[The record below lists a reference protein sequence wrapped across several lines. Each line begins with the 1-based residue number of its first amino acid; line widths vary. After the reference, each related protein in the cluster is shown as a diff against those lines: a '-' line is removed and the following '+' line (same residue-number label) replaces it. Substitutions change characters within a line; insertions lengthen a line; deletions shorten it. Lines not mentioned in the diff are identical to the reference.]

1 MTVDFHVHST
11 ASDGTCTPSELAGKA
26 RGFAAIALTDH
37 DNCDGLEAFGR
48 FGRFGKFGICWR
60 ISGIEL
66 SIEPG
71 EGFDKFHL
79 LGLGI
84 DPANENLKAFLKR
97 ILDGRNDRNARIL
110 ANFRELGIEME
121 CLPPSPIEQLKHSNN
136 PNNSNTRTI
145 HSYAHGEVLAR
156 PHFARWLVDHGHAA
170 DLRDAFVKYLLP
182 DSPAETRCYEER
194 WHPSQDDAFRVIH
207 DAGGICVMAH
217 PRYWRNDWKTTGPDY
232 AAAERELA
240 ALKERGLDGVEALYQ
255 ANTNEENVAFTR
267 IATKLGYLKTA
278 GSDFHGANKPTIPL
292 GMEVSEEFIV
302 PVLERLDMV

>member
-11 ASDGTCTPSELAGKA
+11 ASDGTCSPSELTEKA
-26 RGFAAIALTDH
+26 KGFAAIALTDH
-37 DNCDGLEAFGR
+37 DNCDGLEDW
-48 FGRFGKFGICWR
+48 KGIP
-60 ISGIEL
+60 GIEL

-84 DPANENLKAFLKR
+84 DPLNTGLKDFLR
-97 ILDGRNDRNARIL
+97 RVLDGRNGRNARIIE
-110 ANFRELGIEME
+110 NFRRLGIEMPDVE
-121 CLPPSPIEQLKHSNN
+121 
-136 PNNSNTRTI
+136 
-145 HSYAHGEVLAR
+145 SYAHGEVLAR

-170 DLRDAFVKYLLP
+170 DIRDAFAKYLLP
-182 DSPAETRCYEER
+182 DSPVATRCYEER
-194 WHPSQDDAFRVIH
+194 WHPPQEEAFRAIH
-207 DAGGICVMAH
+207 EAGGICVMAH
-217 PRYWRNDWKTTGPDY
+217 PKYWRTDWKTTGPDY

-255 ANTNEENVAFTR
+255 ANTNEENIAFTR

-292 GMEVSEEFIV
+292 GMEVSADFIM
-302 PVLERLDMV
+302 PVFERLDMV

>member
-1 MTVDFHVHST
+1 MVVDFHVHST
-11 ASDGTCTPSELAGKA
+11 ASDGTCTPSELAEKA
-26 RGFAAIALTDH
+26 KGFAAIALTDH
-37 DNCDGLEAFGR
+37 DNCDGVVEFLR
-48 FGRFGKFGICWR
+48 RHSCRR

-84 DPANENLKAFLKR
+84 DPANEGLKSFLKR
-97 ILDGRNDRNARIL
+97 ILDGRNDRNARII

-136 PNNSNTRTI
+136 PNNSNTQTI

-156 PHFARWLVDHGHAA
+156 PHFARWLVDHGHVA
-170 DLRDAFVKYLLP
+170 DLREAFAKYLLP
-182 DSPAETRCYEER
+182 DSPSATRCYEER
-194 WHPSQDDAFRVIH
+194 WHPPQEEAFSAIH
-207 DAGGICVMAH
+207 EAGGICVMAH
-217 PRYWRNDWKTTGPDY
+217 PKYWRTDWKATGCDF

-255 ANTNEENVAFTR
+255 ANTNEENVAFMR
-267 IATKLGYLKTA
+267 IATKLDYLKTA
-278 GSDFHGANKPTIPL
+278 GSDFHGSNKPTIPL
-292 GMEVSEEFIV
+292 GMEVSKDFIAQ
-302 PVLERLDMV
+302 VLERLDMV

>member
-1 MTVDFHVHST
+1 MRVKVDFHVHST
-11 ASDGTCTPSELAGKA
+11 ASDGTFSPAELAAKA

-37 DNCDGLEAFGR
+37 DNCDGLADWHGVP
-48 FGRFGKFGICWR
+48 GV
-60 ISGIEL
+60 EL

-71 EGFDKFHL
+71 ESFDKFHL

-84 DPANENLKAFLKR
+84 DPANEGLKDFLKG
-97 ILDGRNDRNARIL
+97 ILNGRNARNARII
-110 ANFRELGIEME
+110 ANFRRLGIGMDGVE
-121 CLPPSPIEQLKHSNN
+121 
-136 PNNSNTRTI
+136 T
-145 HSYAHGEVLAR
+145 YAHGEVLAR

-170 DLRDAFVKYLLP
+170 DLKDAFAKYLLP
-182 DSPAETRCYEER
+182 DSPVETRCYEER
-194 WHPSQDDAFRVIH
+194 WHPSQEDAFRTIH
-207 DAGGICVMAH
+207 AAGGICVMAH
-217 PRYWRNDWKTTGPDY
+217 PKYWRTDWKTTGCDF

-292 GMEVSEEFIV
+292 GMEVADAFIA